1 VYRYATFISE
11 VADAGDGTN
20 DAGEPLFRVMRVMLP
35 PKLAAAAAAAAEE
48 GAPDASGGGGGGGGR
63 PRRGGGG
70 GRRPLPPRWG
80 AVQVESSWTHS
91 LKPPGGFQPLIL

>member
-48 GAPDASGGGGGGGGR
+48 GAPDASGAAAAAAASPAVGGCTSR
-63 PRRGGGG
+63 IQ
-70 GRRPLPPRWG
+70 LD
-80 AVQVESSWTHS
+80 S
-91 LKPPGGFQPLIL
+91 